1 MAEERAVDVVVLGS
15 GAAGLAGAL
24 RAALLG
30 YDVVVLEKSDVWG
43 GSAAMS
49 AGAVWVPNN
58 AKMGEVGIA
67 DSDEDA
73 WAYLEAVTEGAVP
86 AEKRRA
92 FIDGAN
98 RMIGTFERE
107 TQVRFEPVREYPDY
121 DTDKPGAKPGG
132 RPLEPL
138 PFDGDLLGED
148 FATLHPCYPGE
159 LIFDRFMM
167 RLAEAR
173 ALLQPGITPK
183 LGLLRGLWQYALR
196 SRSRRRWH
204 GRDPYLTL
212 GQALMARLRAELK
225 TRGVPVRLN
234 TEVRRLLVGASE
246 ATGSTTGA
254 SEATGSTTGA
264 SEATGSTTDDGRVA
278 GVELASGERILAR
291 AGVLVATGGFER
303 NDEMRQRYQYHPV
316 EAGWTV
322 GHVGN
327 TGDGL
332 MLAEQA
338 GAVLDT
344 DMMHNCWW
352 SPAVVPPGEPTA
364 RVLVIEKSLPYG
376 FFVDRDGRRF
386 VNEASNYN
394 NIGKAMYAAQ
404 AKTGMAVPAW
414 MIFDSRY
421 RRKFPIGPVKPG
433 MLQPDRKVPERLRP
447 GNGWLHKADTL
458 DALATGIGIP
468 AANLAESVAR
478 FNGFAYSGR
487 DLDFG
492 RGSTLNDLH
501 YSDPRVTP
509 NPSLGPIEKAP
520 FYAVEVVPGDLG
532 TKAGLRTDIAGRVL
546 DAGGAPITGL
556 YAAGNVTTSVMGGSY
571 PGAGG
576 TLAPAMTFAFLAVEA
591 MSTDVGTAR
600 SRSH

>member
-1 MAEERAVDVVVLGS
+1 MSEERDVDVVVLGS

-30 YDVVVLEKSDVWG
+30 HEVVVLEKSDVWG

-58 AKMGEVGIA
+58 TKMGEVGIA

-73 WAYLEAVTEGAVP
+73 WAYLEAVTEGKVP
-86 AEKRRA
+86 AEQRRA
-92 FIDGAN
+92 FLDGAN
-98 RMIGTFERE
+98 RMIGTFESE
-107 TQVRFEPVREYPDY
+107 TGVRFEPVGEYPDY
-121 DTDKPGAKPGG
+121 DTDRPGAKPGG

-138 PFDGDLLGED
+138 PFDGNLLGED

-173 ALLQPGITPK
+173 ALLQPGLKPK
-183 LGLLRGLWQYALR
+183 LGLLRGLWHYALR
-196 SRSRRRWH
+196 SRSRKLLH

-212 GQALMARLRAELK
+212 GQALMARLRAALNA
-225 TRGVPVRLN
+225 RGVPLHLN
-234 TEVRRLLVGASE
+234 TAVRRLL
-246 ATGSTTGA
+246 
-254 SEATGSTTGA
+254 
-264 SEATGSTTDDGRVA
+264 TDDGRVI
-278 GVELASGERILAR
+278 GVELASGERIRAR
-291 AGVLVATGGFER
+291 AGVLLATGGFER
-303 NDEMRQRYQYHPV
+303 NDEMRQRYQHHPV
-316 EAGWTV
+316 DAGWTV

-332 MLAEQA
+332 TLAEQA
-338 GAVLDT
+338 GAGLDT
-344 DMMHNCWW
+344 EMMHHCWW
-352 SPAVVPPGEPTA
+352 SPAVLPPGEPTA
-364 RVLVIEKSLPYG
+364 WVLVIEKSLPYG
-376 FFVDRDGRRF
+376 VFVDRDGRRF

-394 NIGKAMYAAQ
+394 NIGKAMYEAQ
-404 AKTGMAVPAW
+404 AKTGKAVPAW

-421 RRKFPIGPVKPG
+421 RSKFPIGPVKPG
-433 MLQPDRKVPERLRP
+433 MLQSDRKVPERLRP

-458 DALATGIGIP
+458 AALATEIGIP
-468 AANLAESVAR
+468 AANLAESIER
-478 FNGFAYSGR
+478 FNGFARKGR

-532 TKAGLRTDIAGRVL
+532 TKAGLRTDTGGRVL

-556 YAAGNVTTSVMGGSY
+556 YAAGNVTSSVMGGAY

-600 SRSH
+600 PRSSHG